1 MKNIEFK
8 DTVNMLIDSNESSDS
23 KNKWDLRVVSW
34 NDGKPKLEKRNYW
47 RKSLEEEFKLG
58 KNVGLDYEDLQKIE
72 GKLDEIK
79 AIMKTK

>member
-72 GKLDEIK
+72 SKLEEIK
-79 AIMKTK
+79 AIMKIK